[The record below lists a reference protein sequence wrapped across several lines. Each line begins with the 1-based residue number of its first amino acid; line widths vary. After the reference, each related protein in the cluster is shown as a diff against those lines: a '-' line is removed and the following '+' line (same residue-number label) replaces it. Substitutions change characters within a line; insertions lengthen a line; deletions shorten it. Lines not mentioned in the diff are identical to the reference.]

1 MNESGLSI
9 IPIAIEDE
17 MRSSFLEYSM
27 SVIVSRALPDVRDG
41 LKPVHRRILF
51 AMHSIGN
58 YHNKAYKKSARTVG
72 DVIAKYHP
80 HGDQPV
86 YEALVRMAQTFS
98 MRYPLVD
105 GQGNFGSV
113 DGDSPAAMRY
123 TEARLARISD
133 EMLADLEKDTVNFI
147 PNYDEA
153 ETEPVVLPARAPNLL
168 INGSGGIAVGMTT
181 NIPPHNLGE
190 VINGLIH
197 LIDNPQV
204 TIDEL
209 MGFIPGPDFPTYG
222 EIHGTAGIRSAYH
235 TGRGLIIMRAK
246 AHIEPMEKG
255 DRERIVITEIPY
267 QVNKARLVE
276 KIAYLVRDK
285 KVMGI
290 SDLRDESDRQGMR
303 VVVELKRDAMAQIVL
318 NQLFKHTQMQETFG
332 VILLALVDGQP
343 RQLTLKDILRHFIGH
358 RLEIVTRRTLFELRK
373 ASERAHILEG
383 YALALDHLDQVIA
396 LIRKSASPEEARN
409 GLMQSWA
416 FSEAQAKAI
425 LELRLQRLTG
435 LERQRI
441 ADELAETNKTIERL
455 VYIRDH
461 DEEKLLVIKGELT
474 EIKAKYGNE
483 RRTRL
488 VPLENEVDIEDLIA
502 REDMVVAISTQ
513 GYIKRTPLDL
523 YKAQKRG
530 GKGVRGISMKD
541 EDDLKELFVAS
552 THDNL
557 LFFTNTG
564 RVFRT
569 KVYEAP
575 ESSRA
580 GRGKAMVNLIQ
591 LQPNEKVQTVFPVSG
606 FEPGTFLVTATRKG
620 FIKKTDM
627 EAFSRIHAGGIIA
640 IYLEEGDDVIAVTV
654 TDGNKNILVATQQGM
669 SITFPESGLRPIGR
683 DTRGVRA
690 IRLDEGDTVVGM
702 VALPADDDVDETVF
716 TLKED
721 GNGKRSETSRYPVQA
736 RGGKGVIDI
745 KCDDQSGGVVG
756 IKLVKDAHDLIVMS
770 KDGVAIRMNASG
782 VSVIGRN
789 TKGVRVI
796 NLGDG
801 DRVVSVGVMD
811 AQENEPEQEGDVS
824 PDETRE
830 EPGEQG
836 DTAQ

>member
-58 YHNKAYKKSARTVG
+58 HHNKAYKKSARTVG

-86 YEALVRMAQTFS
+86 YEALVRMAQPFS

-133 EMLADLEKDTVNFI
+133 EMLSDLDKDTVNFV

-153 ETEPVVLPARAPNLL
+153 ESEPMVLPARAPNLL

-190 VINGLIH
+190 VIDGLML
-197 LIDNPQV
+197 LIDNPHI

-209 MGFIPGPDFPTYG
+209 MKVIPGPDFPTFG

-285 KVMGI
+285 KILGI

-343 RQLTLKDILRHFIGH
+343 KQLTLKDILRHFVSH
-358 RLEIVTRRTLFELRK
+358 RVEIVTRRTLFELRK

-383 YALALDHLDQVIA
+383 YAKALDHLDQVIA
-396 LIRKSASPEEARN
+396 LIRKSGSPDEAKR
-409 GLMQSWA
+409 GLIENWS

-435 LERQRI
+435 LERQKI
-441 ADELAETNKTIERL
+441 ADDLAETNRIIEKL

-461 DEEKLLVIKGELT
+461 EEEKLRVIKEELA
-474 EIKAKYGNE
+474 EIKSKYGNE

-502 REDMVVAISTQ
+502 KEDMVVAISSQ

-530 GKGVRGISMKD
+530 GKGVRGISMKE

-580 GRGKAMVNLIQ
+580 GKGKAVVNLIQ
-591 LQPNEKVQTVFPVSG
+591 LQPDEKVQTVFPVSG
-606 FEPGTFLVTATRKG
+606 FDPGTFLVTATRKG

-627 EAFSRIHAGGIIA
+627 EAFARIHAGGIIA
-640 IYLEEGDDVIAVTV
+640 IDLEEGDDVIAVTV
-654 TDGNKNILVATQQGM
+654 TDGSKNILVATQQGM
-669 SITFPESGLRPIGR
+669 SITFPESDLRPIGR

-702 VALPADDDVDETVF
+702 VALPAEGDADETVF

-721 GNGKRSETSRYPVQA
+721 GYGKRSETSRYPVQA
-736 RGGKGVIDI
+736 RAGKGVIDV
-745 KCDDQSGGVVG
+745 KCDEQSGGVVG
-756 IKLVKDAHDLIVMS
+756 IKLVKDTHDLLVMS
-770 KDGVAIRMNASG
+770 KDGVAIRMNASD
-782 VSVIGRN
+782 VSVVGRN

-796 NLGDG
+796 NLGEG

-811 AQENEPEQEGDVS
+811 AQENGQDSEISSEETGEESGAEGDTV
-824 PDETRE
+824 E
-830 EPGEQG
+830 
-836 DTAQ
+836 